1 MEDNAKDKEKIKY
14 LSEKESLLEDF
25 CIKVTQEIS
34 MRLDELYPNDVA
46 IENYTRK
53 LIVDRLSDKE
63 GY

>member
-1 MEDNAKDKEKIKY
+1 MEGNAKDKEKIKY

-53 LIVDRLSDKE
+53 IIFEKLKD
-63 GY
+63 